1 MGLISRVSSRT
12 YRSNVQLRPNLQNG
26 QEVEEQRRDHQ
37 LQAQPGHEVRQV
49 RPGLPR
55 DPEEAAKL
63 QGQADHPG
71 RQHPGPQALRDRVLR
86 YDEQDRRPP
95 TPVTTSSSVPL
106 AVSTSESDAC
116 ASPTPVTRTSSRWRT
131 TKLLVTSMEP

>member
-71 RQHPGPQALRDRVLR
+71 RQHPALRRSEIEYYAMMSKTGVHDYTGNNIELGTACGKYFRVGCLCIT
-86 YDEQDRRPP
+86 DPGD
-95 TPVTTSSSVPL
+95 
-106 AVSTSESDAC
+106 SDI
-116 ASPTPVTRTSSRWRT
+116 V
-131 TKLLVTSMEP
+131 KMENN